1 MGLGEFVSSVVASA
15 TGTRQRYEKKAAAS
29 LELIKELREQLC
41 ENNGHMSEHLQSIG
55 FTREVKGGRKG
66 NKYTKGDITILLYR
80 KEQLKHY
87 YDHVYPLI
95 KENCCVA
102 NNKEYNCP
110 HTYIAIIYKDK
121 HYFFS
126 PDYPEPRPLQVPRS
140 LYGEHLKKIVDEI
153 SSEKVV
159 SK

>member
-15 TGTRQRYEKKAAAS
+15 TGTRQRYEKKAHLS
-29 LELIKELREQLC
+29 LEQIKELRQQLSK
-41 ENNGHMSEHLQSIG
+41 NRGHMSEHLESIG

-66 NKYTKGDITILLYR
+66 NKYTKGDITILLY
-80 KEQLKHY
+80 KKNQLKHY
-87 YDHVYPLI
+87 YDHVFPLI

-102 NNKEYNCP
+102 NSAVYNCP
-110 HTYIAIIYKDK
+110 NTYIAIIYKDK

-126 PDYPEPRPLQVPRS
+126 PDFNEPRPLQIPRS
-140 LYGEHLKKIVDEI
+140 LYGEHLKKVVDEI
-153 SSEKVV
+153 DTENGV